1 MKAANAFTEAFDE
14 YKTSSTYER
23 SKPWYS
29 TSMFTNLRYN
39 IEAKNIFGSNITS
52 YIKYNDE
59 TMASVR
65 EKIKEIDLAEES
77 LLIKLTYEKDI
88 ETIRAMLA
96 EYDITI

>member
-1 MKAANAFTEAFDE
+1 
-14 YKTSSTYER
+14 
-23 SKPWYS
+23 
-29 TSMFTNLRYN
+29 
-39 IEAKNIFGSNITS
+39 
-52 YIKYNDE
+52 
-59 TMASVR
+59 MASVR